1 MGMVR
6 HAAFVCVRRV
16 SCALAFVVWLLFLAT
31 GCNKVR
37 QTNMSPLD
45 AAGMHPDSL
54 EQLHEYHVN
63 DSEVQQILI
72 AGRAGISEQ
81 GCVKLVSIARSRHRV
96 FAEGDAVAGL
106 LGAGMKENSV
116 MELVG
121 LDQLNPFAGE
131 AVAMRL
137 AGLSD
142 DVVLDVAR
150 HRAKGEPVLAG
161 ARLAELRDAGY
172 SNAQLVAE
180 LDRGITDKQAD
191 DAIARHNYAVGGHA
205 FVRQHGRRR

>member
-1 MGMVR
+1 MKTVR
-6 HAAFVCVRRV
+6 HAAFVYPRRV
-16 SCALAFVVWLLFLAT
+16 ASVWTLAAWLLLLAT

-37 QTNMSPLD
+37 QTNMSSLD

-54 EQLHEYHVN
+54 QQLHEYQVN
-63 DSEVQQILI
+63 DEEVQQILI
-72 AGRAGISEQ
+72 AGRAGMSEQ

-96 FAEGDAVAGL
+96 FAEGDAIAGL
-106 LGAGMKENSV
+106 LGAGMKEDSL
-116 MELVG
+116 MELVR
-121 LDQLNPFAGE
+121 LDQLSPFAGE

-150 HRAKGEPVLAG
+150 HRAKGEPVLGG
-161 ARLAELRDAGY
+161 ARLAELRDAGF
-172 SNAQLVAE
+172 SNAQLVAV
-180 LDRGITDKQAD
+180 LDRGTTDKQAD
-191 DAIARHNYAVGGHA
+191 EAIARHNYAVGGHA